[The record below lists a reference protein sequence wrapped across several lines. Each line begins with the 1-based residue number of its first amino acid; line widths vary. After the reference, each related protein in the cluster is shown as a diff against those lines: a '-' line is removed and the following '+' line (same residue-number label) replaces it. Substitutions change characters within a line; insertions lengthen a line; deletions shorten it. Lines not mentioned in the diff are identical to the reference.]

1 MKIARASGVYD
12 IAPADAHKW
21 RAVRDAATETAE
33 SFGYQPIETP
43 LIEPTELFERT
54 IGAASDIVNKEMFTF
69 QPRGGDKAA
78 SLTLR
83 PEGTASVCRA
93 YLESRLTEA
102 PQPVRLYYNGAMFRY
117 ERPQKGRYR
126 QFQQFGIELIGDSAP
141 AADAEAIELA
151 YSFLRRVM
159 PSREKDLVVLVNSL
173 GSATDR
179 AAYVEKLRAYYGKYD
194 HALTAKARER
204 LRRSPL
210 RLLDALP
217 ARGGSHGDDAMRV
230 MMLHELAENA
240 PRLTD
245 EISAGAKR
253 HFDAVCKLLEAAAVP
268 FKVDHKIVRGLDYY
282 NDTVFEIGVG
292 DFQAART
299 ATLIGGGR
307 YDGLIEL
314 LGGAPTPAV
323 GFAAGLERI
332 IAESELESEPQAPLL
347 TVVCAE
353 SHTVE
358 AYKLASEAREKLPAG
373 AVVFAPERS
382 LKSQLRYADKLNSKF
397 ALIVGAPN
405 AAADNVIAKDMRKK
419 DAQTEL
425 APDID
430 KIVEA
435 IAQ

>member
-1 MKIARASGVYD
+1 
-12 IAPADAHKW
+12 
-21 RAVRDAATETAE
+21 
-33 SFGYQPIETP
+33 
-43 LIEPTELFERT
+43 
-54 IGAASDIVNKEMFTF
+54 
-69 QPRGGDKAA
+69 
-78 SLTLR
+78 
-83 PEGTASVCRA
+83 
-93 YLESRLTEA
+93 
-102 PQPVRLYYNGAMFRY
+102 
-117 ERPQKGRYR
+117 
-126 QFQQFGIELIGDSAP
+126 
-141 AADAEAIELA
+141 
-151 YSFLRRVM
+151 
-159 PSREKDLVVLVNSL
+159 
-173 GSATDR
+173 
-179 AAYVEKLRAYYGKYD
+179 
-194 HALTAKARER
+194 
-204 LRRSPL
+204 L

-245 EISAGAKR
+245 EISADAKR
-253 HFDAVCKLLEAAAVP
+253 HFDAVCELLEAAAIP
-268 FKVDHKIVRGLDYY
+268 YKVDHKIVRGLDYY
-282 NDTVFEIGVG
+282 NDAVFEIGVG

-332 IAESELESEPQAPLL
+332 IAESELESAPHAPLL
-347 TVVCAE
+347 TVVYAE
-353 SHTVE
+353 SHTAE

-405 AAADNVIAKDMRKK
+405 AASDNVIAKDMREK

-425 APDID
+425 PPDID